1 MSSIVKAQKSSG
13 GATGSPLRSSPKGN
27 AEACARK
34 APKAAKFRLRTM
46 SFAAGGGI
54 LARNEVTV
62 TNHKE
67 ILGGTKPTSEACA
80 RKVPKAAKHRLP
92 QDGRGRR
99 RLLSTEGANGHA
111 LALFELFS
119 WLDGWDTP
127 ARSEI
132 IRVTGRSRYSRGT
145 VHVQLLNLLTAVI
158 LFDSKLCAALAA
170 NRG

>member
-1 MSSIVKAQKSSG
+1 M
-13 GATGSPLRSSPKGN
+13 RGN
-27 AEACARK
+27 GHK
-34 APKAAKFRLRTM
+34 
-46 SFAAGGGI
+46 
-54 LARNEVTV
+54 NEVAV

-119 WLDGWDTP
+119 WLDGWDT
-127 ARSEI
+127 I
-132 IRVTGRSRYSRGT
+132 ILQADLGT
-145 VHVQLLNLLTAVI
+145 VGVQFIHSYDFYFYVFLIASSVLPSRQTG
-158 LFDSKLCAALAA
+158 D
-170 NRG
+170 

>member
-1 MSSIVKAQKSSG
+1 MLLQTTRRDEFRQV
-13 GATGSPLRSSPKGN
+13 N
-27 AEACARK
+27 AEEDARSGCFLSRS
-34 APKAAKFRLRTM
+34 ARTLLSEPRLPTLTFWLISDTSPRL
-46 SFAAGGGI
+46 SK
-54 LARNEVTV
+54 LSS
-62 TNHKE
+62 HKE

-99 RLLSTEGANGHA
+99 RLLSTEGATVTR
-111 LALFELFS
+111 LPFS
-119 WLDGWDTP
+119 NCSVGLMGGTP
-127 ARSEI
+127 IPDQAQII

>member
-1 MSSIVKAQKSSG
+1 M
-13 GATGSPLRSSPKGN
+13 
-27 AEACARK
+27 CARQ
-34 APKAAKFRLRTM
+34 AAASARAKFRLRRM

-54 LARNEVTV
+54 LGRNEVTV

-92 QDGRGRR
+92 QDCRGRR

-119 WLDGWDTP
+119 WLDGWDIHP
-127 ARSEI
+127 SSQI
-132 IRVTGRSRYSRGT
+132 ILQADLGT
-145 VHVQLLNLLTAVI
+145 VGVQFIHSYDFYFYVFLIASSVLPSRQTGV
-158 LFDSKLCAALAA
+158 
-170 NRG
+170 RGQQMR